1 MACSGCYTAL
11 PSLLGRPGYAFPVAD
26 WIYFIHSPR
35 ENFADTMTEREQ
47 EVWGRHFERLKQ
59 LLADG
64 VLILAGPTLGRLNTG
79 ICVFEAADE
88 AAARK
93 IMEADPVYQSGIAE
107 CELRPFRASLLR
119 GRT

>member
-1 MACSGCYTAL
+1 
-11 PSLLGRPGYAFPVAD
+11 
-26 WIYFIHSPR
+26 
-35 ENFADTMTEREQ
+35 MTEREQ
-47 EVWGRHFERLKQ
+47 EVWGRHFARLKQ

-93 IMEADPVYQSGIAE
+93 IMEDDPVFQSGIAE

-119 GRT
+119 GRS